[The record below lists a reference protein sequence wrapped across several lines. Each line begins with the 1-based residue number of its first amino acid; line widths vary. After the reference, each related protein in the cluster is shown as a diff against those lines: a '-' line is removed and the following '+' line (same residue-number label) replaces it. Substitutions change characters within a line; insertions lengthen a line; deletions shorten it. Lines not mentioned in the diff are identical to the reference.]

1 MEAMEATRAPGRSLG
16 ALAELAMR
24 QTNAAGYAIYEWD
37 RERGAFIVVSSH
49 GVPGPEIRHLCDLGI
64 VADGVTSFGLW
75 NAEALVGVVVFVFDL
90 IELSAEAHQT
100 LQRTAR
106 IIESLLTQFRIQE
119 VQVQLAARIAQ
130 LEAGLADE
138 KIADR
143 VAGLLEHAEVGDDS
157 IETIERHVHTVLGA
171 RNLDR
176 VLDEL
181 LRDLEQRTEER
192 GLLAQAKTLL
202 QQQGLSEYQAHAQLR
217 MVSRRNRTRV
227 GEVARQVIQELEAQ
241 AK

>member
-1 MEAMEATRAPGRSLG
+1 MEETKTPGRSLG

-24 QTNAAGYAIYEWD
+24 QTNAAGYAIYEWRRD
-37 RERGAFIVVSSH
+37 RGEFAVASSQ
-49 GVPGPEIRHLCDLGI
+49 GVQRPAIRQLCDMGI
-64 VADGVTSFGLW
+64 ATDGVTSFGLW
-75 NAEALVGVVVFVFDL
+75 SADALIGVVVFAFDL
-90 IELSAEAHQT
+90 VELDVETHET
-100 LQRTAR
+100 LQRAAR
-106 IIESLLTQFRIQE
+106 IIEQLLVQFRVQE
-119 VQVQLAARIAQ
+119 LQLQVAARIGQMEAQ
-130 LEAGLADE
+130 LADE

-143 VAGLLEHAEVGDDS
+143 VSGLLEHEAVNGNALEMM
-157 IETIERHVHTVLGA
+157 ERHVHSVLSA

-202 QQQGLSEYQAHAQLR
+202 QQKGLSEVEAHAQLR